1 VPRRTG
7 HSAMPPGPAGDGL
20 HPPTLANFTP
30 QAVDLYSR
38 KQRWKLLLAA
48 VAMLIVGASLYYSS
62 RIVDG
67 IREEERHKVRLW
79 AEAVQNRAELVN
91 YTERLFDRL
100 RQEERKKVQLW
111 AEATVRLVS
120 DQEIDFSFY
129 LKVVSDNTTVP
140 VIIIDDEGGVKA
152 NRNIPQSIIDDPAR
166 LQEQL
171 RAMEAMHAPIAITIH
186 GDQKQYLYY
195 TDSRVFTELQ
205 EVMDGIIRSFISE
218 TVMSTAS
225 VPVIYTD
232 STRTHVIEHSNIDE
246 EVAADSLAMQQQ
258 IARMAQANP
267 PIEINLPGVG
277 RNFIFYEESLVI
289 TQLRYFPYV
298 QLVILGL
305 FLIVSYALFSI
316 FRNAEQN
323 QVWVGM
329 AKETAHQL
337 GTPLS
342 SLMAWMEL
350 LKEQNV
356 DPEALTEMRKD
367 VDRLEVITERFS
379 KIGSTPD
386 LAVEKIYHSVRATVL
401 YLRPRLPSRAR
412 IEVVQPPDADL
423 QVPLNRALF
432 SWVLENL
439 IRNAIDAMAGEGSIT
454 IEFIAEGDQVHIDVT
469 DTGKGIPASQ
479 MKTVFQPGFTTK
491 KRGWGLGL
499 SLSKRI
505 IEQYHGGRIFVKRST
520 PGKGT
525 TFRISL
531 KTA

>member
-1 VPRRTG
+1 
-7 HSAMPPGPAGDGL
+7 M
-20 HPPTLANFTP
+20 LA
-30 QAVDLYSR
+30 V
-38 KQRWKLLLAA
+38 
-48 VAMLIVGASLYYSS
+48 VAMLMVGASLYYSS
-62 RIVDG
+62 RIVEG

-91 YTERLFDRL
+91 YTEDLFDRL
-100 RQEERKKVQLW
+100 RQEERKKVELLG
-111 AEATVRLVS
+111 EAQRRLVS
-120 DQEIDFSFY
+120 DDGTDFSFY

-140 VIIIDDEGGVKA
+140 VIITNGKGEVLFK
-152 NRNIPQSIIDDPAR
+152 RN
-166 LQEQL
+166 LQEGIENDKEKL
-171 RAMEAMHAPIAITIH
+171 RTQIQQMAAERDPIEIPIH
-186 GDQKQYLYY
+186 GNQKQYLYY

-205 EVMDGIIRSFISE
+205 EVMDGIISSFISE

-246 EVAADSLAMQQQ
+246 EVAADSVLMQQR
-258 IARMAQANP
+258 IKAMAQSNA
-267 PIEINLPGVG
+267 PIEIRLPGVG
-277 RNFIFYEESLVI
+277 RNYIFYEESLII

-298 QLVILGL
+298 QLVILAL
-305 FLIVSYALFSI
+305 FLLVSYALFSI

-356 DPEALTEMRKD
+356 DPTALTEMRKD
-367 VDRLEVITERFS
+367 IDRLEVITERFS
-379 KIGSTPD
+379 KIGSAPD
-386 LAVEKIYHSVRATVL
+386 LTPEKLYHTIRATVL
-401 YLRPRLPSRAR
+401 YLRPRLPSRAK
-412 IEVVQPPDADL
+412 IEVVPPADTEVH
-423 QVPLNRALF
+423 VPLNRALF

-439 IRNAIDAMAGEGSIT
+439 IRNAIDAMSGEGSIT
-454 IEFIAEGDQVHIDVT
+454 IELIPDNDQIHIDVT

-479 MKTVFQPGFTTK
+479 MTTVFQPGFTTK

-505 IEQYHGGRIFVKRST
+505 IEQYHGGKIFVKKSV

-525 TFRISL
+525 TFRITLNSEL
-531 KTA
+531 NSRTQFLIPD

>member
-1 VPRRTG
+1 
-7 HSAMPPGPAGDGL
+7 M
-20 HPPTLANFTP
+20 LA
-30 QAVDLYSR
+30 V
-38 KQRWKLLLAA
+38 
-48 VAMLIVGASLYYSS
+48 VAMLIVGASLYYSN
-62 RIVDG
+62 RIVEG

-100 RQEERKKVQLW
+100 RQEERKKVQLL
-111 AEATVRLVS
+111 AEAQLRLVS
-120 DQEIDFSFY
+120 DDATDFSFY

-140 VIIIDDEGGVKA
+140 VIITNAQGEVLF
-152 NRNIPQSIIDDPAR
+152 NRNLPEGIGNDREKLKEQVGRMAAERDPIEIP
-166 LQEQL
+166 
-171 RAMEAMHAPIAITIH
+171 IH
-186 GDQKQYLYY
+186 QGQKQYLYY

-205 EVMDGIIRSFISE
+205 EVMDGIISSFISE

-246 EVAADSLAMQQQ
+246 ETSADSLAMQRR
-258 IARMAQANP
+258 ITAMAQANP
-267 PIEINLPGVG
+267 PIEIRLPGIG
-277 RNFIFYEESLVI
+277 RNYIFYEESLII

-298 QLVILGL
+298 QLIILSL
-305 FLIVSYALFSI
+305 FLLVSYALFSI

-350 LKEQNV
+350 LKEKNV
-356 DPEALTEMRKD
+356 DPMALTEMRKD
-367 VDRLEVITERFS
+367 IDRLEVITERFS
-379 KIGSTPD
+379 KIGSAPD
-386 LAVEKIYHSVRATVL
+386 LAPEKLYHTLRATVL

-412 IEVVQPPDADL
+412 IEVVAPADTEV

-439 IRNAIDAMAGEGSIT
+439 IRNAIDAMSGEGSIT
-454 IEFIAEGDQVHIDVT
+454 IDIIPDNDQIHIDVA
-469 DTGKGIPASQ
+469 DTGKGIPQSQ
-479 MKTVFQPGFTTK
+479 LNTVFQPGFTTK

-505 IEQYHGGRIFVKRST
+505 IEQYHGGKIFVKKSV

-525 TFRISL
+525 TFRITLNRS
-531 KTA
+531 ASQSSRS

>member
-1 VPRRTG
+1 
-7 HSAMPPGPAGDGL
+7 M
-20 HPPTLANFTP
+20 
-30 QAVDLYSR
+30 
-38 KQRWKLLLAA
+38 LAA

-62 RIVDG
+62 RIVEG
-67 IREEERHKVRLW
+67 IREEERQKVHIW
-79 AEAVQNRAELVN
+79 AQAVQNRAELVN
-91 YTERLFDRL
+91 YTERLFHRL
-100 RQEERKKVQLW
+100 RQEERKKVQLL
-111 AEATVRLVS
+111 AEAQRRLVS
-120 DQEIDFSFY
+120 DQATDLSFY

-140 VIIIDDEGGVKA
+140 VIITDIKGEVLFSRNLPEGIGT
-152 NRNIPQSIIDDPAR
+152 DPVR
-166 LQEQL
+166 LREQL
-171 RAMEAMHAPIAITIH
+171 DIMAAMQDPIEIPIH
-186 GDQKQYLYY
+186 GNQKQLLYY

-205 EVMDGIIRSFISE
+205 EVMDGIISSFISE
-218 TVMSTAS
+218 TVMSTAA

-232 STRTHVIEHSNIDE
+232 STKTHVIEHSNIDE
-246 EVAADSLAMQQQ
+246 DIVEDSLAIQQH
-258 IARMAQANP
+258 ITRMGQANS

-277 RNFIFYEESLVI
+277 RNYIFYEESLII

-305 FLIVSYALFSI
+305 FLLVSYALFSI

-350 LKEQNV
+350 LKEQHV
-356 DPEALTEMRKD
+356 DPEALSEMGKD
-367 VDRLEVITERFS
+367 IDRLEVITERFS
-379 KIGSTPD
+379 KIGSAPALTP
-386 LAVEKIYHSVRATVL
+386 EKLYHTVRATVL
-401 YLRPRLPSRAR
+401 YLRPRLPKRAP
-412 IEVVQPPDADL
+412 IEVIPPANTEL

-454 IEFIAEGDQVHIDVT
+454 IEFFPEGSHVHIDIT

-479 MKTVFQPGFTTK
+479 MSTVFQPGFTTK

-505 IEQYHGGRIFVKRST
+505 IEQYHGGRIFVKKST

-531 KTA
+531 NVS